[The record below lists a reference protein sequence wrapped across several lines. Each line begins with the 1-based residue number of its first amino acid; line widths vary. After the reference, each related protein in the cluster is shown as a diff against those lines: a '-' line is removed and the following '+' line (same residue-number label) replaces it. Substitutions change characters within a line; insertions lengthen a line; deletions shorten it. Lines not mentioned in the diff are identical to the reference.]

1 MVEITDA
8 IKEVLSLTDLV
19 LLDIKHINS
28 EKSKELVGFSNEK
41 ELQFAKYLSNNGIP
55 IWIRQV
61 IIPGVTDNKEDLLEL
76 KNFITSLKTVKN
88 VELLPY
94 HNLGKHKW
102 ETLGFK
108 YKLNDI
114 RIANDNDI
122 KKAKEILGLEV

>member
-94 HNLGKHKW
+94 HNLGKYKW
-102 ETLGFK
+102 EKLGFE
-108 YKLNDI
+108 YNLENV
-114 RIANDNDI
+114 RPANSEDI
-122 KKAKEILGLEV
+122 KKAKEILGI